1 VTAAPTPAAPGLP
14 GLLRLGA
21 LALLWGSSYLWISL
35 ALRSFSPLQVTHG
48 RLLLGAG
55 LLLLLVGARRVRPVL
70 FDRGLWLP
78 LAVAALLATVVPFG
92 LFALAQQSISSGR
105 AGALNATTPLW
116 ALAVALLSR
125 HQRGTSVPQVVG
137 LLVGLAGAVLVL
149 APWQES
155 GGSLGGSLLALLAA
169 ASYGV
174 GYVFVA
180 ARLTSRGLPG
190 TALAACQLLAGAVLL
205 LPALPWLLARP
216 VQPSVEGGVPWLAL
230 LALTVLGLG
239 GTGAAYVLLYRI
251 IRDDG
256 PVAAAG
262 VAYLLPVVA
271 LLLGALLL
279 DERVGRDG
287 GRRGGPWCCS
297 EWRSPGDG
305 PYGRSTFP
313 DTPCPVTLRA
323 GRVPADEDICPLCA
337 SPVLT

>member
-1 VTAAPTPAAPGLP
+1 MAA
-14 GLLRLGA
+14 LGGVSRVAA

-35 ALRSFSPLQVTHG
+35 ALRSFSPVQVTHG

-55 LLLLLVGARRVRPVL
+55 LLLLLVGARRAAPLLR
-70 FDRGLWLP
+70 DRTLWGP
-78 LAVAALLATVVPFG
+78 LLVAALLATVVPFG
-92 LFALAQQSISSGR
+92 LFAWAQQSIPSGR

-116 ALAVALLSR
+116 TLAVALVSR
-125 HQRGTSVPQVVG
+125 HQLRTSAAQVVG
-137 LLVGLAGAVLVL
+137 LLIGLSGAVLVL

-155 GGSLGGSLLALLAA
+155 GGGLLGSLLALLAA

-205 LPALPWLLARP
+205 LPTLPWSLVRP
-216 VQPSVEGGVPWLAL
+216 VQLPTDGTAPWLPV
-230 LALTVLGLG
+230 LALAVLGLG
-239 GTGAAYVLLYRI
+239 GTGVAYVLLYRI

-271 LLLGALLL
+271 LVLGAALL
-279 DERVGRDG
+279 DERVEPTAVTGVVLVLAG
-287 GRRGGPWCCS
+287 VALTRR
-297 EWRSPGDG
+297 
-305 PYGRSTFP
+305 
-313 DTPCPVTLRA
+313 
-323 GRVPADEDICPLCA
+323 RVPPGA
-337 SPVLT
+337 TR